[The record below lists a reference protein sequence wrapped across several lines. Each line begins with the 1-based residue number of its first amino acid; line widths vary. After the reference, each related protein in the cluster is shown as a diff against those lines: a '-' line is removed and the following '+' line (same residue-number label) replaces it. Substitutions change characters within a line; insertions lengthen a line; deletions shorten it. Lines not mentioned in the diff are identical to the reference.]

1 MVSAAKSLVLSPRKT
16 KETVI
21 NIDTIT
27 SDGELNIKNIN
38 QNDMFM
44 YGGKQMNNVNR
55 IIKNTERGEVIA
67 NDVKKANFESYNE
80 KSEGEI
86 DNLGEVIVETKNDK
100 TYSSNKSTKLNSLN
114 KIKKSNGSSK
124 TKLDKTVIDL
134 NISPTKNSINNIKIE
149 SLCKNL
155 VYNIKLLNYFFHI
168 F

>member
-1 MVSAAKSLVLSPRKT
+1 MVSAAKSLVLSPRKP
-16 KETVI
+16 KETAI

-86 DNLGEVIVETKNDK
+86 DNLGEVTSEKKIDK
-100 TYSSNKSTKLNSLN
+100 TYPSNKSTNLLN

-155 VYNIKLLNYFFHI
+155 VFKIFFFHI
-168 F
+168 FKFDFSF